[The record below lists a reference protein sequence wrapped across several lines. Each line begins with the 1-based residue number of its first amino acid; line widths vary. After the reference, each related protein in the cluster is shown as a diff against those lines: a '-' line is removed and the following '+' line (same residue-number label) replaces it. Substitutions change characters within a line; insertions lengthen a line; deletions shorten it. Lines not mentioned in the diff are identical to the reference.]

1 MISTMK
7 FREFGSRA
15 EASEALAETIAHAL
29 GAALDS
35 GGRASFVASGGGSP
49 RETYERLG
57 RSAIDWR
64 RVSVIPSDE
73 RLVPVGSSRHN
84 LSMIRKTLGTEAA
97 FVELTLQTDIDTLR
111 PFDAALFGMGDDGH
125 TASLFPD
132 DPEIDAALRSRGN
145 THEAHVPR
153 MPEARISLTP
163 CALAERRHAL
173 PAYIRSKEAGGVGSG
188 VRTMPCVRVSCNG
201 AARGARR
208 QSFRSSGQPENSSGW
223 HSFNR
228 N

>member
-1 MISTMK
+1 MK

-15 EASEALAETIAHAL
+15 EASEALAWTIAHAL
-29 GAALDS
+29 GAALDN

-73 RLVPVGSSRHN
+73 RLVPVGSPRHN
-84 LSMIRKTLGTEAA
+84 LGMIRKTLGTAAA
-97 FVELTLQTDIDTLR
+97 FIDLALETDIDALR

-132 DPEIDAALRSRGN
+132 DPEIDAALTSCGN
-145 THEAHVPR
+145 THEAHVPSL
-153 MPEARISLTP
+153 PEARISLTP
-163 CALAERRHAL
+163 RALASARARCLLIFGAKKRELFETAC
-173 PAYIRSKEAGGVGSG
+173 EAGPASAY
-188 VRTMPCVRVSCNG
+188 PVRVLLEG
-201 AARGARR
+201 APAELQVFWAA
-208 QSFRSSGQPENSSGW
+208 
-223 HSFNR
+223 
-228 N
+228 

>member
-163 CALAERRHAL
+163 CALANAGTRCLLIFGAKKREVLAAACEPC
-173 PAYIRSKEAGGVGSG
+173 PASAYPVTVLLE
-188 VRTMPCVRVSCNG
+188 G
-201 AARGARR
+201 ASAELQVFWAA
-208 QSFRSSGQPENSSGW
+208 
-223 HSFNR
+223 
-228 N
+228 